1 MPILIKV
8 CNLLVQTVWAVVW
21 IYVFYVDVFIGTNLL
36 MNGTILLI
44 VKEFR
49 KIYRRHIYL
58 RIVFSAAAGAAI
70 ETGMLFFMKNYALYL
85 VLSHIFVIP
94 AMVLLA
100 FGFGS
105 AAVFAATSL
114 TGYLAAILL
123 GGVTMALE
131 NLLPVK
137 EMTVLSGVAGGLLV
151 SGILRYLYA
160 SVRRG
165 KNLYQ
170 VCLYQGKC
178 CYRGMGLWDT
188 GNLLTEPIRQ
198 QPVHIVSKEILRKL
212 DIDVERPVAV
222 AAYES
227 LGQEAGAISV
237 YQVQRMEIDCGKKRI
252 VRQEVLLA
260 DGGEEF
266 LKKKEYRM
274 IINPT
279 GLEYEIGKGES
290 KACG

>member
-1 MPILIKV
+1 MPILIEV
-8 CNLLVQTVWAVVW
+8 CNLVVQTVWEVVW

-58 RIVFSAAAGAAI
+58 RILFSAIAGATI
-70 ETGMLFFMKNYALYL
+70 ETGMLFFVKNYVLYL
-85 VLSHIFVIP
+85 VLSHILAIP

-105 AAVFAATSL
+105 TAVFAATSL
-114 TGYLAAILL
+114 TSYLTAILL
-123 GGVTMALE
+123 GGVTMAME
-131 NLLPVK
+131 NLFPVK
-137 EMTVLSGVAGGLLV
+137 GITVLSGVAGGLLV

-160 SVRRG
+160 TVRRG
-165 KNLYQ
+165 KIFYM
-170 VCLYQGKC
+170 VRLYQGKC

-188 GNLLTEPIRQ
+188 GNLLMEPIRQ

-212 DIDVERPVAV
+212 GIDVTKPVAV
-222 AAYES
+222 VAYES
-227 LGQEAGAISV
+227 LGQEAGAMPV
-237 YQVQRMEIDCGKKRI
+237 YQVQRMEIDCGRKRI

-266 LKKKEYRM
+266 LKKREYRM

-279 GLEYEIGKGES
+279 GLEYEIGKGEA